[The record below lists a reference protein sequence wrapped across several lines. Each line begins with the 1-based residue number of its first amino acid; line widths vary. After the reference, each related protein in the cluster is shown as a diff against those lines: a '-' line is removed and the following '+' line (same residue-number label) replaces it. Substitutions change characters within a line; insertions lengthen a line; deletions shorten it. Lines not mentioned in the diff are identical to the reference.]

1 MANKPFCRL
10 TALVLTVTL
19 ALSCSLLT
27 SADEDSLVSEE
38 ESSSSL
44 SEETSEDSTEES
56 FNVEENSRIRN
67 ELKEENSSI
76 KEKIKLT
83 EKEIKD
89 KEEQSKQLQAQIG
102 ELSASIKASKETI
115 RTLNAEILDKQDQI
129 EQKKAEI
136 ENVLALLRVRLRAIH
151 TSGDTSSLEIILGAK
166 SFEDFIDKTEMI
178 KNMAEYDNSLI
189 RSIQGQADIIARE
202 QKDLR
207 QKKSAVE
214 AEKVSL
220 EKNKEKINALLEEN
234 TKLIQELMTTK
245 NDLQNEK
252 KENEA
257 KQAELKKALDA
268 YRKRQAEK
276 NNTEIVVTPD
286 SDGSYVW
293 PCPGFTY
300 LTSTFDE
307 WRGVNNHGALD
318 IAEAGIYG
326 AKVVACSD
334 GVVFSTCES
343 CTHDWGKF
351 SSCGCGGGYGNYV
364 MIDHGGGKISIYG
377 HLSGVTVSVGQS
389 VVAGQ
394 LIGFVGST
402 GYSTGAHL
410 HFETRYN
417 NVRYDPLTEY

>member
-83 EKEIKD
+83 EKEIKG
-89 KEEQSKQLQAQIG
+89 KEDQSKKLQAQIS
-102 ELSASIKASKETI
+102 ELSASIKASNENI
-115 RTLNAEILDKQDQI
+115 RTLNAEILDKQAQI

-136 ENVLALLRVRLRAIH
+136 ENVLALLRVRLRTIH

-189 RSIQGQADIIARE
+189 RSIQGQADIIAQE
-202 QKDLR
+202 QKELR
-207 QKKSAVE
+207 QKKAAVE

>member
-1 MANKPFCRL
+1 LANKPFCRL

-83 EKEIKD
+83 EKEIKG
-89 KEEQSKQLQAQIG
+89 KEDQSKKLQAQIS
-102 ELSASIKASKETI
+102 ELSASIKASNENI
-115 RTLNAEILDKQDQI
+115 RTLNAEILDKQAQI

-136 ENVLALLRVRLRAIH
+136 ENVLALLRVRLRTIH

-189 RSIQGQADIIARE
+189 RSIQGQADIIAQE
-202 QKDLR
+202 QKELR
-207 QKKSAVE
+207 QKKAAVE